1 MSVETPAFSLSEQ
14 ELEQIERRFAE
25 IRELGRGREKE
36 LFGVFDGPLTAE
48 ETWALKFLYVH
59 MPLNDLADYDGSLF
73 LAHVRQALAVR
84 KQVAWGERVP
94 DPLFLHFVLPARVN
108 TENLEDFREVIYTEL
123 GPRTAGLSMAEAIL
137 EANYWCHEKATYIG
151 SDLRTL
157 SPLGMIR
164 NARGRCGEESTLAV
178 AALRSIGIPA
188 RQCYTPRWAH
198 CDDNHA
204 WVEAWAD
211 GTWHYIGACEPE
223 ARLDQGWFSGPAR
236 RAMLVHTRVPA
247 TYPGPEEITVKGGP
261 YAELNLLANYA
272 PTRTITVEVKEP
284 NGTPAAGARVQFQLY
299 NYAELFPLA
308 ELVTDE
314 RGEVR
319 FTTGYGDLIVRA
331 VRNGAGAGT
340 EGGVGAEPWAWGQRK
355 IRISD
360 GDRFKV
366 VLSGAVSEQPI
377 GTEDFEMVPPPEL
390 DGPESEPLSAE
401 QLQRHEERVAE
412 GAAIRRAYE
421 ETFLTEAD
429 AEQLAVQ
436 LGLPAER
443 VWKVLEPARG
453 NSREI
458 AAFLEERVSEHGE
471 WPLLLLESLREKDLT
486 DTMRDT
492 LDDHLAG
499 SLLWKDSYNREIFV
513 PYVMCPRVL
522 FEMLTP
528 YRKALQARFTE
539 AELAFYQADPSRIA
553 QLLNDGW
560 ELREGPGNLR
570 GKAGPLGT
578 FQLRIA
584 DKGSLDILFVA
595 LCRSFGIPA
604 RLHPSEQKPQYYA
617 GGAWVDAGL
626 GPIREEAEK
635 RRNTGRLRL
644 RREDD
649 GRTDAPAA
657 SYMENFTLAR
667 LENGFYKTLLY
678 PHGKTDV
685 YDTAF
690 EVEPGDY
697 RITSGVRLKDGTVL
711 GRMTYCRVAEYAET
725 EVMLGFPAPSLYIPV
740 YGTPDPQI
748 PLWRAD
754 GTTTTLG
761 ALCQGERGAMVAWLE
776 PDREPSKH
784 LLRETGE
791 LAETFDV
798 LGIPVVF
805 VLGSDEGK
813 PAPTP
818 PDSSAAGLPGGTV
831 FVGDSGHAAL
841 QRLTDAGISLGSGG
855 FPHLF
860 ALDREGNIRYMQS
873 GYKPG
878 SGKEA
883 LQVLS
888 ELE

>member
-25 IRELGRGREKE
+25 IRTLARGREKA
-36 LFGVFDGPLTAE
+36 LFGEFDGPLTTE

-84 KQVAWGERVP
+84 KRVPWGDRVP
-94 DPLFLHFVLPARVN
+94 DPLFLHFVLPCRVN
-108 TENLEDFREVIYTEL
+108 TENIEKFREVIYAEL
-123 GPRTAGLSMAEAIL
+123 GPRTAGCSMAEAIL

-211 GTWHYIGACEPE
+211 GKWHYIGACEPE

-272 PTRTITVEVKEP
+272 PTRTIAVEVREAD
-284 NGTPAAGARVQFQLY
+284 GTPAAGARVQFQLY

-308 ELVTDE
+308 ELVTDDQ
-314 RGEVR
+314 GEAR

-331 VRNGAGAGT
+331 VRN
-340 EGGVGAEPWAWGQRK
+340 EAWGQRK
-355 IRISD
+355 IRIAD
-360 GDRFKV
+360 GDRFEV
-366 VLSGAVSEQPI
+366 VLNGAISDQPI

-401 QLQRHEERVAE
+401 LLRRHEQRVAE
-412 GAAIRRAYE
+412 GAALRRAYE
-421 ETFLTEAD
+421 ETFLTEAE
-429 AEQLAVQ
+429 AEQLAAQ

-443 VWKVLEPARG
+443 LWKVLEPARG
-453 NSREI
+453 NGREI
-458 AAFLEERVSEHGE
+458 AAFLEERVPEHGE

-486 DTMRDT
+486 DTMRET

-499 SLLWKDSYNREIFV
+499 SLPWKDSYGRELFV

-522 FEMLTP
+522 FEMIGP
-528 YRKALQARFTE
+528 YRKELQARFTE
-539 AELAFYQADPSRIA
+539 AEVAFYQEDPSRIA
-553 QLLNDGW
+553 RLLNEGW

-578 FQLRIA
+578 FQLRVA

-595 LCRSFGIPA
+595 LCRSLGIPA
-604 RLHPSEQKPQYYA
+604 RLHPSEQKPQYNA
-617 GGAWVDAGL
+617 GGTWVDAPV
-626 GPIREEAEK
+626 GPVREEVDTEEEAL
-635 RRNTGRLRL
+635 RRIGMLRL
-644 RREDD
+644 GREAE
-649 GRTDAPAA
+649 GRTDEPVA

-667 LENGFYKTLLY
+667 LEGGYYKTLLY

-690 EVEPGDY
+690 EVEPGEY
-697 RITSGVRLKDGTVL
+697 RITTGVRLKDGTVL
-711 GRMTYCRVAEYAET
+711 GRLTYCRVDEQTET
-725 EVMLGFPAPSLYIPV
+725 QVTLSFPAPSQHIPV
-740 YGTPDPQI
+740 YGTPDPQT

-754 GTTTTLG
+754 GTKTTLS
-761 ALCQGERGAMVAWLE
+761 ALCGGERGAMIAWLE

-798 LGIPVVF
+798 LGIPVIF
-805 VLGSDEGK
+805 VLGSDDGK
-813 PAPTP
+813 PALAAPALPTA
-818 PDSSAAGLPGGTV
+818 SLPGGTV
-831 FVGDSGHAAL
+831 FVSDPGYAAL
-841 QRLTDAGISLGSGG
+841 KDLTAAGIQLGGGG

-888 ELE
+888 EL

>member
-1 MSVETPAFSLSEQ
+1 
-14 ELEQIERRFAE
+14 
-25 IRELGRGREKE
+25 
-36 LFGVFDGPLTAE
+36 
-48 ETWALKFLYVH
+48 
-59 MPLNDLADYDGSLF
+59 
-73 LAHVRQALAVR
+73 
-84 KQVAWGERVP
+84 
-94 DPLFLHFVLPARVN
+94 
-108 TENLEDFREVIYTEL
+108 
-123 GPRTAGLSMAEAIL
+123 
-137 EANYWCHEKATYIG
+137 
-151 SDLRTL
+151 
-157 SPLGMIR
+157 MIR

-211 GTWHYIGACEPE
+211 GKWHYIGACEPE

-272 PTRTITVEVKEP
+272 PTRTIAVEVREAD
-284 NGTPAAGARVQFQLY
+284 GTPAAGARVQFQLY

-308 ELVTDE
+308 ELVTDD
-314 RGEVR
+314 RGEAR

-331 VRNGAGAGT
+331 VRN
-340 EGGVGAEPWAWGQRK
+340 EAWGQRK
-355 IRISD
+355 IRIAD
-360 GDRFKV
+360 GDRFEV
-366 VLSGAVSEQPI
+366 ALSGLLPDQPEES
-377 GTEDFEMVPPPEL
+377 EDFEMVPPPEL
-390 DGPESEPLSAE
+390 DGPESEPLSVE
-401 QLQRHEERVAE
+401 RVRRHEERVVE
-412 GAAIRRAYE
+412 GAALRRAYE
-421 ETFLTEAD
+421 GTFLSEAE
-429 AEQLAVQ
+429 AEQLAAQ

-458 AAFLEERVSEHGE
+458 AAFLEERVPEHGE
-471 WPLLLLESLREKDLT
+471 WPLLLLESLQEKDLT
-486 DTMRDT
+486 DTMRET

-499 SLLWKDSYNREIFV
+499 SLPWKDSYNQELFV

-522 FEMLTP
+522 FEMIAP

-539 AELAFYQADPSRIA
+539 AKVAFYQEDPSRIA
-553 QLLNDGW
+553 RLLNEGW

-595 LCRSFGIPA
+595 LCRSLGIPA
-604 RLHPSEQKPQYYA
+604 RLHPSEQKPQYDA
-617 GGAWVDAGL
+617 GGTWVDAAV
-626 GPIREEAEK
+626 GPVREETET
-635 RRNTGRLRL
+635 RRNTGRLWL
-644 RREDD
+644 RREAD
-649 GRTDAPAA
+649 GRTDAPTA

-667 LENGFYKTLLY
+667 LEGGFYKTLLY

-711 GRMTYCRVAEYAET
+711 GRLTYCHVAEQAET
-725 EVMLGFPAPSLYIPV
+725 EVSLTYPAPSRHLPV
-740 YGTPDPQI
+740 YGTLDSQTA
-748 PLWRAD
+748 LWRTD
-754 GTTTTLG
+754 GTETTIG
-761 ALCQGERGAMVAWLE
+761 ALTGRDRGAMIAWLE

-798 LGIPVVF
+798 LGIPVIF
-805 VLGSDEGK
+805 VLGGDEGK
-813 PAPTP
+813 PTPAAPDLP
-818 PDSSAAGLPGGTV
+818 SASLPGGTV
-831 FVGDSGHAAL
+831 FASDPGHSAL
-841 QRLTDAGISLGSGG
+841 RRLTDAGIPLGSGG
-855 FPHLF
+855 FPHLY
-860 ALDREGNIRYMQS
+860 ALDREGNIRYVQS

-888 ELE
+888 DL

>member
-1 MSVETPAFSLSEQ
+1 MSVETPAFSLSER
-14 ELEQIERRFAE
+14 EMEQIERKFAE
-25 IRELGRGREKE
+25 IRTLGRGREKA
-36 LFGVFDGPLTAE
+36 LFGVFDGSLTAE

-73 LAHVRQALAVR
+73 LAHVRHALAVR
-84 KQVAWGERVP
+84 KRAPWGERVP
-94 DPLFLHFVLPARVN
+94 DQLFLHFVLPARVN
-108 TENLEDFREVIYTEL
+108 TENIEDFREAIYAEL
-123 GPRTAGLSMAEAIL
+123 GPRTTGLSMAEAIL

-211 GTWHYIGACEPE
+211 GKWHYIGACEPE

-272 PTRTITVEVKEP
+272 PTRTIAVEVREP
-284 NGTPAAGARVQFQLY
+284 DGTPAAGARVQFQLY

-308 ELVTDE
+308 ELMTDD
-314 RGEVR
+314 RGEAR

-331 VRNGAGAGT
+331 VRDR
-340 EGGVGAEPWAWGQRK
+340 AWGQRK
-355 IRISD
+355 IRIAD
-360 GDRFKV
+360 GDRFEV
-366 VLSGAVSEQPI
+366 ALSGGLPDQPE
-377 GTEDFEMVPPPEL
+377 GSEDFEMVPPPEL

-401 QLQRHEERVAE
+401 RVRRHEERVAE
-412 GAAIRRAYE
+412 GAALRRGYE
-421 ETFLTEAD
+421 ETFLTEAEAD
-429 AEQLAVQ
+429 QLAAQ

-458 AAFLEERVSEHGE
+458 AAFLEKRVPEHGE

-486 DTMRDT
+486 DTMRET

-499 SLLWKDSYNREIFV
+499 ALPWKDSYARELFV

-522 FEMLTP
+522 FEMIGP
-528 YRKALQARFTE
+528 YRKGLQARFTE
-539 AELAFYQADPSRIA
+539 AEVAFYQADPSRIA
-553 QLLNDGW
+553 RLLNEGW

-578 FQLRIA
+578 FQLRAA

-604 RLHPSEQKPQYYA
+604 RLHPSEQKPQYYT
-617 GGAWVDAGL
+617 GGTWVDAEI
-626 GPIREEAEK
+626 GPVREEGAKTVAEARPPIGK
-635 RRNTGRLRL
+635 LRL
-644 RREDD
+644 RREAD

-657 SYMENFTLAR
+657 SYMENFTIAR
-667 LENGFYKTLLY
+667 LEGGFYKTLQY

-685 YDTAF
+685 YDAAF
-690 EVEPGDY
+690 EVEPGGY

-711 GRMTYCRVAEYAET
+711 GRLTYCVVAEQAET
-725 EVMLGFPAPSLYIPV
+725 EVTLTFPAPSQHIPV
-740 YGTPDPQI
+740 YGIPDSQT

-754 GTTTTLG
+754 GTATTLG
-761 ALCQGERGAMVAWLE
+761 ALCQGAQGAMIAWLE

-805 VLGSDEGK
+805 VLGSEEGA
-813 PAPTP
+813 PAPAVP
-818 PDSSAAGLPGGTV
+818 EAAVAGLPEGAV
-831 FVGDSGHAAL
+831 FAGDPGHSAL
-841 QRLTDAGISLGSGG
+841 RRLTDAGIPLGSGG
-855 FPHLF
+855 FPHLY
-860 ALDREGNIRYMQS
+860 ALDREGNIRYVQS

-888 ELE
+888 DL

>member
-1 MSVETPAFSLSEQ
+1 MSVETPAFSLSERD
-14 ELEQIERRFAE
+14 LEQIERKFAE
-25 IRELGRGREKE
+25 IRLLGRGREKE
-36 LFGVFDGPLTAE
+36 LFGVFESPLTAE
-48 ETWALKFLYVH
+48 ESWALKFLYAH
-59 MPLNDLADYDGSLF
+59 MPLSDLADYDGTLF
-73 LAHVRQALAVR
+73 LAHVRQALAIR
-84 KQVAWGERVP
+84 KRVAWGDRVP
-94 DPLFLHFVLPARVN
+94 DHLFLYFVLPARVN
-108 TENLEDFREVIYTEL
+108 TENIEDFREIIFAEL
-123 GPRTAGLSMAEAIL
+123 GPRTTGCSMAEAIL

-157 SPLGMIR
+157 SPLGMVR

-211 GTWHYIGACEPE
+211 GKWHYIGACEPE

-247 TYPGPEEITVKGGP
+247 TYPGPEEITVQGDP

-272 PTRTITVEVKEP
+272 PTRTIAVEVQETD
-284 NGTPAAGARVQFQLY
+284 GTPAAGAKVQFQLY
-299 NYAELFPLA
+299 NYAELFPLV

-331 VRNGAGAGT
+331 VRDR
-340 EGGVGAEPWAWGQRK
+340 AWGQRK
-355 IRISD
+355 VRIAD
-360 GDRFKV
+360 GDRFEV
-366 VLSGAVSEQPI
+366 VLSGALPGQP
-377 GTEDFEMVPPPEL
+377 GHAEEFELVPPPEL
-390 DGPESEPLSAE
+390 DVPEAAPLSAE
-401 QLQRHEERVAE
+401 QLRRHEQRVAE
-412 GAAIRRAYE
+412 GAALRRAYE
-421 ETFLTEAD
+421 ETFLTEAE
-429 AEQLAVQ
+429 AERLAAR

-453 NSREI
+453 NGREI
-458 AAFLEERVSEHGE
+458 AAFLEERVPEHGE

-486 DTMRDT
+486 DTMRET

-499 SLLWKDSYNREIFV
+499 SLPWKDSYDRELFV
-513 PYVMCPRVL
+513 SYVMCPRVS
-522 FEMLTP
+522 FEMIGP
-528 YRKALQARFTE
+528 YREALQARFTE
-539 AELAFYQADPSRIA
+539 AEIACYQADPSRIA
-553 QLLNDGW
+553 SLLNEGW

-578 FQLRIA
+578 FQLRVA

-604 RLHPSEQKPQYYA
+604 RLHPSERKPQYAA
-617 GGAWVDAGL
+617 GGTWVDAGI
-626 GPIREEAEK
+626 GPMREEASEGV

-644 RREDD
+644 RREAGNRKDM
-649 GRTDAPAA
+649 PAA
-657 SYMENFTLAR
+657 SYMENFTIAR
-667 LENGFYKTLLY
+667 LEGGFYKTLLY

-685 YDTAF
+685 CDTAF

-711 GRMTYCRVAEYAET
+711 GRLAYCRVDGQAET
-725 EVMLGFPAPSLYIPV
+725 EVTLAFPAPSRHLPA
-740 YGTPDPQI
+740 YGMPDPQT
-748 PLWRAD
+748 PLRRAD
-754 GTTTTLG
+754 GSPTTLG
-761 ALCQGERGAMVAWLE
+761 ALCQGGRGAMIAWLDA
-776 PDREPSKH
+776 DREPSKH

-791 LAETFDV
+791 LAETFEV
-798 LGIPVVF
+798 LGIPVIF
-805 VLGSDEGK
+805 LLGGEEGSPI
-813 PAPTP
+813 PAVPHAA
-818 PDSSAAGLPGGTV
+818 AAGLPAGTV
-831 FVGDSGHAAL
+831 FAGDPGHSAL
-841 QRLTDAGISLGSGG
+841 RRLTDAGIRLGSGG

-860 ALDREGNIRYMQS
+860 ALDGEGIIRYMQS

-888 ELE
+888 DL

>member
-1 MSVETPAFSLSEQ
+1 MSVETPAFSLSER
-14 ELEQIERRFAE
+14 EMEQIERKFVE
-25 IRELGRGREKE
+25 IRTLGRGREKA
-36 LFGVFDGPLTAE
+36 LFGVFDGSLTAE

-73 LAHVRQALAVR
+73 LAHVRHALAVR
-84 KQVAWGERVP
+84 KRAPWGERVP
-94 DPLFLHFVLPARVN
+94 DQLFLHFVLPARVN
-108 TENLEDFREVIYTEL
+108 TENIEDFREAIYAEL
-123 GPRTAGLSMAEAIL
+123 GPRTTGLSMAEAIL

-211 GTWHYIGACEPE
+211 GKWHYIGACEPE

-272 PTRTITVEVKEP
+272 PTRTIAVEVREP
-284 NGTPAAGARVQFQLY
+284 DGTPSAGARVQFQLY

-308 ELVTDE
+308 ELMTDD
-314 RGEVR
+314 RGEAR

-331 VRNGAGAGT
+331 VRDG
-340 EGGVGAEPWAWGQRK
+340 AWGQRK
-355 IRISD
+355 IRIAD
-360 GDRFKV
+360 GDRFEV
-366 VLSGAVSEQPI
+366 ALSGGLPDQPE
-377 GTEDFEMVPPPEL
+377 GSEDFEMVPPPEL

-401 QLQRHEERVAE
+401 RVRRHEERVAE
-412 GAAIRRAYE
+412 GAALRRAYE
-421 ETFLTEAD
+421 GTFLSEAE
-429 AEQLAVQ
+429 AEQLAAQ

-458 AAFLEERVSEHGE
+458 AAFLEERVPEHGE

-486 DTMRDT
+486 DTMRET

-499 SLLWKDSYNREIFV
+499 ALPWKDSYARELFV

-522 FEMLTP
+522 FEMIGP
-528 YRKALQARFTE
+528 YRKGLQARFTE
-539 AELAFYQADPSRIA
+539 AEVAFYQADPSRIA
-553 QLLNDGW
+553 RLLNEGW

-578 FQLRIA
+578 FQLRAA

-604 RLHPSEQKPQYYA
+604 RLHPSEQKPQYYT
-617 GGAWVDAGL
+617 GGTWVDAEI
-626 GPIREEAEK
+626 GPVREEGAKTVAEARPPIGK
-635 RRNTGRLRL
+635 LRL
-644 RREDD
+644 RREAD

-657 SYMENFTLAR
+657 SYMENFTIAR
-667 LENGFYKTLLY
+667 LEGGFYKTLQY

-685 YDTAF
+685 YDAAF
-690 EVEPGDY
+690 EVEPGGY

-711 GRMTYCRVAEYAET
+711 GRLTYCVVAEQAET
-725 EVMLGFPAPSLYIPV
+725 EVTLTFPAPSQHIPV
-740 YGTPDPQI
+740 YGIPDSQT

-754 GTTTTLG
+754 GTATTLG
-761 ALCQGERGAMVAWLE
+761 ALCQGAQGAMIAWLE

-805 VLGSDEGK
+805 VLGSEEGA
-813 PAPTP
+813 PAPAVP
-818 PDSSAAGLPGGTV
+818 EAAVAGLPEGAV
-831 FVGDSGHAAL
+831 FAGDPGHSAL
-841 QRLTDAGISLGSGG
+841 RRLTDAGIPLGSGG
-855 FPHLF
+855 FPHLY
-860 ALDREGNIRYMQS
+860 ALDREGNIRYVQS

-888 ELE
+888 DL

>member
-1 MSVETPAFSLSEQ
+1 MSVETPVFSLSEQ

-25 IRELGRGREKE
+25 IRKLGRGREKA

-59 MPLNDLADYDGSLF
+59 MPLNDLADYDGALF

-84 KQVAWGERVP
+84 KRAAWGERVP

-108 TENLEDFREVIYTEL
+108 TENLEDFREAIYAEL
-123 GPRTAGLSMAEAIL
+123 GPRTAGCSMAEAIL

-211 GTWHYIGACEPE
+211 GKWHYIGACEPE

-247 TYPGPEEITVKGGP
+247 SYPGPEEITVKAGP

-272 PTRTITVEVKEP
+272 PTRTIAVEVKEP
-284 NGTPAAGARVQFQLY
+284 DGTPAAGARVQFQLY

-308 ELVTDE
+308 ELVADE

-319 FTTGYGDLIVRA
+319 FTTGCGDLIVRA
-331 VRNGAGAGT
+331 VRN
-340 EGGVGAEPWAWGQRK
+340 EVWGQRK
-355 IRISD
+355 LRIAD
-360 GDRFKV
+360 GDRFEV
-366 VLSGAVSEQPI
+366 VLNGMLSRQPE
-377 GTEDFEMVPPPEL
+377 GVEDFEMVPPPEL
-390 DGPESEPLSAE
+390 EGPESEPLTVE
-401 QLQRHEERVAE
+401 QLRQHEQRVAE
-412 GAAIRRAYE
+412 GAALRRAYE
-421 ETFLTEAD
+421 ETFLTEAE
-429 AEQLAVQ
+429 AEQLAAR
-436 LGLPAER
+436 LELPAER

-458 AAFLEERVSEHGE
+458 AAFLEARVPEHGE

-486 DTMRDT
+486 DTMRET
-492 LDDHLAG
+492 LDDHLTG
-499 SLLWKDSYNREIFV
+499 SLPWKDTYEQELFV
-513 PYVMCPRVL
+513 SYVMCPRVW
-522 FEMLTP
+522 FEMLSP

-539 AELAFYQADPSRIA
+539 AEAACYQADPSRVVR
-553 QLLNDGW
+553 LLNEGW
-560 ELREGPGNLR
+560 ELHEVPGNLR

-578 FQLRIA
+578 FQLRIG
-584 DKGSLDILFVA
+584 DKASLDILFVA

-604 RLHPSEQKPQYYA
+604 RLNPSEQNPQYYA
-617 GGAWVDAGL
+617 GGTWVDAGI
-626 GPIREEAEK
+626 GPEREESGANAESVRHIGK
-635 RRNTGRLRL
+635 LRL
-644 RREDD
+644 RREE
-649 GRTDAPAA
+649 GKCADAPTA

-667 LENGFYKTLLY
+667 LEGGFYKTLLY

-685 YDTAF
+685 YETAF

-711 GRMTYCRVAEYAET
+711 GRLTYCRVGERTET
-725 EVMLGFPAPSLYIPV
+725 EVALTYPAPSQQLPV
-740 YGTPDPQI
+740 YGTPDPHT

-754 GTTTTLG
+754 GTATTLG
-761 ALCQGERGAMVAWLE
+761 ALSHGAHGAMIAWLE

-791 LAETFDV
+791 LAETFEV
-798 LGIPVVF
+798 LGIPVIF
-805 VLGSDEGK
+805 VLGGDVGL
-813 PAPTP
+813 P
-818 PDSSAAGLPGGTV
+818 SSAVPDPLPAGLPSGTV
-831 FVGDSGHAAL
+831 FAGDPDHAAL
-841 QRLTDAGISLGSGG
+841 KRWIAAGIPLGSGG

-883 LQVLS
+883 LQILS
-888 ELE
+888 EL